1 MTKIGTKYIYEI
13 PQVTKGHSE
22 YVRISSNQSSFI
34 IKVVY
39 SHKTKL

>member
-34 IKVVY
+34 KVVY